1 MASDAEGHVL
11 GNFHAYY
18 SFNPVHERL
27 RFMDVQTANALRR
40 ALLVRKST
48 GEAENEAHETSAVI
62 DIGCNEGDL
71 TIGLYDALDGR
82 ATLADANQIDDVAN
96 FDLTN
101 ISTLNERM
109 QKEKKQV
116 QYLIQDE
123 GESSHRRRY
132 VCELQID
139 GKTLGRGEGVSKKVA
154 KAKAAEVA
162 LKALDGA
169 DDNKEEKQK
178 TEAVEK
184 VVPEQLPLTEAEL
197 ATRKSLMVLGVDID
211 EVLVER
217 AAKKPVQLTAGDAV
231 QFRHVDVMTSK
242 FTKEITPFLE
252 LAKRS
257 TAEREFDLVTCFS
270 VTMWIHLNNG
280 DDGLW
285 KFLETVSDMTEH
297 LIIEPQTWKCYRN
310 AQTRLKRMRVEVPQ
324 SFREIKVRTDV
335 VERIDAF
342 LLAAGR
348 FRFKAQLGKT
358 NWSRN
363 VVLYSRRPV
372 PGITYA
378 S

>member
-1 MASDAEGHVL
+1 MASNDAEGHVL

-40 ALLVRKST
+40 ALLVRKS
-48 GEAENEAHETSAVI
+48 AEETSTVV

-71 TIGLYDALDGR
+71 TIGLYDALNGR
-82 ATLADANQIDDVAN
+82 ARLADAKQIDDVAS
-96 FDLTN
+96 FDLMN

-109 QKEKKQV
+109 QKDKKQV
-116 QYLIQDE
+116 EYVIQDK
-123 GESSHRRRY
+123 GETSHRRRY
-132 VCELQID
+132 VVELLVD
-139 GKTLGRGEGVSKKVA
+139 GKAMGHGEGVSKKVA

-162 LKALDGA
+162 LQVLDGS
-169 DDNKEEKQK
+169 DSQK
-178 TEAVEK
+178 TQEKESKDEK
-184 VVPEQLPLTEAEL
+184 VVPEQLPLTEQEL

-211 EVLVER
+211 KVLIER
-217 AAKKPVQLTAGDAV
+217 ATKKSVQLTVDDQV

-242 FTKEITPFLE
+242 FNEDIAPFLE

-257 TAEREFDLVTCFS
+257 TAERKFDLVTCFS

-280 DDGLW
+280 DEGLW
-285 KFLETVSDMTEH
+285 TFLETVSDMTEH

-310 AQTRLKRMRVEVPQ
+310 AQKRLNRMHVEVPQ

-335 VERIDAF
+335 VEKIDAF
-342 LLAAGR
+342 LLSAGR

-363 VVLYSRRPV
+363 VVLYSRKPV
-372 PGITYA
+372 EGITYA

>member
-48 GEAENEAHETSAVI
+48 EDKAHETSTVI

-82 ATLADANQIDDVAN
+82 AVLADANQIDDVAN
-96 FDLTN
+96 FDLAN

-109 QKEKKQV
+109 QKEKRQV
-116 QYLIQDE
+116 EYLIQDE
-123 GESSHRRRY
+123 GETSHRRRY

-139 GKTLGRGEGVSKKVA
+139 GKTMGHGEGVSKKVA

-162 LKALDGA
+162 LKALDGTER
-169 DDNKEEKQK
+169 KEKEQETK
-178 TEAVEK
+178 AVEK

-197 ATRKSLMVLGVDID
+197 ATRKPLLVLGVDID
-211 EVLVER
+211 EVLIER
-217 AAKKPVQLTAGDAV
+217 AAKKSVQLTEGDAV

-242 FTKEITPFLE
+242 FSKEITPFLE
-252 LAKRS
+252 LATRS
-257 TAEREFDLVTCFS
+257 TAERKFDLITCFS

-297 LIIEPQTWKCYRN
+297 LIIEPQTWKCYRYVN
-310 AQTRLKRMRVEVPQ
+310 GCMGGNMLLPIVLITLFCCAQIAMRI
-324 SFREIKVRTDV
+324 R
-335 VERIDAF
+335 
-342 LLAAGR
+342 G
-348 FRFKAQLGKT
+348 
-358 NWSRN
+358 
-363 VVLYSRRPV
+363 
-372 PGITYA
+372 
-378 S
+378 

>member
-40 ALLVRKST
+40 ALLVKKPAEDKS
-48 GEAENEAHETSAVI
+48 EATCTVL
-62 DIGCNEGDL
+62 DVGCNEGDL
-71 TIGLYDALDGR
+71 TIGLYDALNGR

-96 FDLTN
+96 FDLSN

-109 QKEKKQV
+109 QKNKKQV
-116 QYLIQDE
+116 GYLIQDE
-123 GESSHRRRY
+123 GETSHRRRY

-139 GKTLGRGEGVSKKVA
+139 GKTMGHGEGVSKKVA

-162 LKALDGA
+162 LRALDGTDDKKQQKEMSA
-169 DDNKEEKQK
+169 DKKIG
-178 TEAVEK
+178 
-184 VVPEQLPLTEAEL
+184 PEQLSLTEEEL
-197 ATRKSLMVLGVDID
+197 ATRKPLMVLGVDID

-217 AAKKPVQLTAGDAV
+217 AAKKLVHLTEGDAV

-242 FTKEITPFLE
+242 FSKEIAPFLE
-252 LAKRS
+252 LAQRS
-257 TAEREFDLVTCFS
+257 TAERKFDLITCFS

-285 KFLETVSDMTEH
+285 KFLETVSDMTQH
-297 LIIEPQTWKCYRN
+297 LIIEPQAWKCYRN
-310 AQTRLKRMRVEVPQ
+310 ALKRLTRMRVEVPQ

-335 VERIDAF
+335 VEKIDTF

-348 FRFKAQLGKT
+348 FRYKAQLGKT

-363 VVLYSRRPV
+363 VVLYSRKTV

>member
-27 RFMDVQTANALRR
+27 RFMDVPTANALRR
-40 ALLVRKST
+40 ALFVRKCADPS
-48 GEAENEAHETSAVI
+48 ETATVL
-62 DIGCNEGDL
+62 DVGCNEGDL

-82 ATLADANQIDDVAN
+82 ATLTDAGQIDDVAN
-96 FDLTN
+96 FDLNN

-109 QKEKKQV
+109 QKDKKQV
-116 QYLIQDE
+116 EYLIQDE
-123 GESSHRRRY
+123 GETSHRRRY

-139 GKTLGRGEGVSKKVA
+139 GKTMGQGEGVSKKVA

-162 LKALDGA
+162 LRALDG
-169 DDNKEEKQK
+169 
-178 TEAVEK
+178 TEAKKEAELPAEEA
-184 VVPEQLPLTEAEL
+184 VPEQLPLTKEEL
-197 ATRKSLMVLGVDID
+197 ATRKPLMVLGIDID

-217 AAKKPVQLTAGDAV
+217 AAKKSVQLTTGDAV

-242 FTKEITPFLE
+242 FSKEIAPFLE

-257 TAEREFDLVTCFS
+257 TAERKFDLITCFS

-310 AQTRLKRMRVEVPQ
+310 AQKRLTRMHVEVPK
-324 SFREIKVRTDV
+324 SFSEIKVRADV
-335 VERIDAF
+335 VEKIDAF

-348 FRFKAQLGKT
+348 FRYKAQLGKT

-363 VVLYSRRPV
+363 VVLYSCKPV
-372 PGITYA
+372 PGITYV

>member
-48 GEAENEAHETSAVI
+48 GEAHETSTVI

-109 QKEKKQV
+109 QKEKRQV
-116 QYLIQDE
+116 EYVIQDE
-123 GESSHRRRY
+123 GETSHRRRY
-132 VCELQID
+132 VCELLID
-139 GKTLGRGEGVSKKVA
+139 GKTMGHGEGVSKKVA

-162 LKALDGA
+162 LKALDGT
-169 DDNKEEKQK
+169 DHKEKKQE

-184 VVPEQLPLTEAEL
+184 VVPEQLPLTGAEL
-197 ATRKSLMVLGVDID
+197 SARKPLMVLGVDID
-211 EVLVER
+211 EVLIER
-217 AAKKPVQLTAGDAV
+217 ASKKLVQLTAGDAV
-231 QFRHVDVMTSK
+231 QFRHVNVMTSK
-242 FTKEITPFLE
+242 FGKEITPFLE

-257 TAEREFDLVTCFS
+257 TAERKFDLITCFS

-285 KFLETVSDMTEH
+285 KFLETVSDLTEH

-342 LLAAGR
+342 LLDAGR